1 MVKIKICICTMCI
14 AILGT
19 AFSGCKSY
27 KQSRKQNQKLYNAI
41 ETNELEAAIDDGAN
55 KNSFQNVGLT
65 MESISGK
72 PDKNPVYADTAM
84 HEDNKIAQ
92 YLIRK
97 GADPNYKDKDG
108 ISLLMLA
115 AQQGNIKFCK
125 QLVEKGADVK
135 YKKRGISALDYALST
150 GEIQDAKTQIEL
162 IEYLYQQKIP
172 VTKMTKRILINGESL
187 KIRSQDNMI

>member
-1 MVKIKICICTMCI
+1 M
-14 AILGT
+14 
-19 AFSGCKSY
+19 
-27 KQSRKQNQKLYNAI
+27 
-41 ETNELEAAIDDGAN
+41 
-55 KNSFQNVGLT
+55 NSFRNIGLI
-65 MESISGK
+65 MDSLYGK
-72 PDKNPVYADTAM
+72 SDKNPVYADTAM

-162 IEYLYQQKIP
+162 STKNSSYKNDKKNIDQWISYGRLWRYIGKHGIYFSMGNEAGNCKNERP
-172 VTKMTKRILINGESL
+172 VKETKDFLSNLNRTRNKFINFKRNFHS
-187 KIRSQDNMI
+187 

>member
-1 MVKIKICICTMCI
+1 M
-14 AILGT
+14 
-19 AFSGCKSY
+19 
-27 KQSRKQNQKLYNAI
+27 
-41 ETNELEAAIDDGAN
+41 
-55 KNSFQNVGLT
+55 NSFRNIGLI
-65 MESISGK
+65 MDSLYGK
-72 PDKNPVYADTAM
+72 SDKNPVYADTAM

-150 GEIQDAKTQIEL
+150 GEIQRCQNSNRINRISVSTKKFQL
-162 IEYLYQQKIP
+162 QK
-172 VTKMTKRILINGESL
+172 
-187 KIRSQDNMI
+187 

>member
-1 MVKIKICICTMCI
+1 MKLKQPKKQYEFVSKYR
-14 AILGT
+14 LDN
-19 AFSGCKSY
+19 GCLYGKS
-27 KQSRKQNQKLYNAI
+27 
-41 ETNELEAAIDDGAN
+41 
-55 KNSFQNVGLT
+55 
-65 MESISGK
+65 
-72 PDKNPVYADTAM
+72 DKNPVYADTAM

-150 GEIQDAKTQIEL
+150 GEIQDAKSQIEL

-172 VTKMTKRILINGESL
+172 VTKMTKRILINGYRTGVYGDTSANTEYILQWGKTCQRNERFSI
-187 KIRSQDNMI
+187 KSQ